1 MEEKVAIIGIFV
13 SDQNAVGQVNELLH
27 EYAPYIIGR
36 MGLPYKEKSIHIM
49 SIILSASPDV
59 ISALSGKLG
68 RIQGI
73 SAKAMQSKF

>member
-1 MEEKVAIIGIFV
+1 MEERVAIIGIFV
-13 SDQNAVGQVNELLH
+13 SDQSAVTQVNELLH

-36 MGLPYKEKSIHIM
+36 MGLPYKEKSIRIM
-49 SIILSASPDV
+49 SIIISASPDV

>member
-13 SDQNAVGQVNELLH
+13 SDQNAVTQVNELLH

-36 MGLPYKEKSIHIM
+36 MGLPYKEKSIRIM
-49 SIILSASPDV
+49 SIIISASPDV

>member
-13 SDQNAVGQVNELLH
+13 SDQNAVAQVNDLLH
-27 EYAPYIIGR
+27 EYASYIIGR
-36 MGLPYKEKSIHIM
+36 MGLPYKEKSIRIM
-49 SIILSASPDV
+49 SIIISASPDV

>member
-13 SDQNAVGQVNELLH
+13 SDKNAVTQVNELLH
-27 EYAPYIIGR
+27 EYAPFIIGR
-36 MGLPYKEKSIHIM
+36 MGLPYKEKSINIM
-49 SIILSASPDV
+49 SIIMSASPDV

-73 SAKAMQSKF
+73 NAKAMQSKF

>member
-13 SDQNAVGQVNELLH
+13 SDKSAVTQVNELLH

-36 MGLPYKEKSIHIM
+36 MGLPYQEKSINIM
-49 SIILSASPDV
+49 SIIMSASPDV

-73 SAKAMQSKF
+73 NAKAMQSKF